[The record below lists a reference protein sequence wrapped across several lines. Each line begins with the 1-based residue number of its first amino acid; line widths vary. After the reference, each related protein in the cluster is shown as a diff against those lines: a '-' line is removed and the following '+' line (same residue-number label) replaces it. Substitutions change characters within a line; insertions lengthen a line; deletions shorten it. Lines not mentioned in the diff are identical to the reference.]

1 MNATINIA
9 DRVLSRSRTGNP
21 YRLRLAASPADVRN
35 AQTLRFLVFNVEL
48 NEGLEGSY
56 ATFLDADPFDEI
68 CDHLLVEDTR
78 TGDVV
83 GTYRMQTGPRAA
95 SGLGYYSAQIFD
107 LRPLEPMRGEI
118 LELGRAC
125 VHAQH
130 RNLTV
135 LGMLWKGIADYAR
148 DKHARYLIGC
158 SSVTTQDEGVGAAM
172 FANLSKRHL
181 APEAWRVNPQP
192 SHACSRER
200 IAENPPKVPKLLA
213 AYLSIGAAICGPPA
227 IDREFKTVDFLTFL
241 DLRTL
246 PEATIRR
253 FLI

>member
-9 DRVLSRSRTGNP
+9 DRVLSRSRTENP
-21 YRLRLAASPADVRN
+21 YCLRLAASPADVRN

-56 ATFLDADPFDEI
+56 ATLLDADQFDEI

-148 DKHARYLIGC
+148 EKHARYLIGC

-172 FANLSKRHL
+172 FENLSKRHL
-181 APEAWRVNPQP
+181 APDAWRVNPQP